1 MFNIHQVKKSR
12 LQKSVKNN
20 SFWGNSLVVQ
30 WLRLGAFTAVALS
43 SVPGWG
49 TKIPQ
54 ATWYSQKKKK
64 FTFVKNKTMY
74 VYFSYTE
81 QRLKTIK
88 RDYFL
93 NYEIRSDFYFSSL
106 YFSIASKIFTKNM
119 CFLYKYIFNAIHP
132 IILFQFY
139 MDGIKR
145 GILVE
150 SHL

>member
-1 MFNIHQVKKSR
+1 M
-12 LQKSVKNN
+12 
-20 SFWGNSLVVQ
+20 VQ
-30 WLRLGAFTAVALS
+30 WLRLGAFTAVGLS

-54 ATWYSQKKKK
+54 AVWCSKKKKK
-64 FTFVKNKTMY
+64 FIFVKNKTMY

-81 QRLKTIK
+81 QRLKTTNK
-88 RDYFL
+88 DYFL

-106 YFSIASKIFTKNM
+106 YFSIASKISTINM
-119 CFLYKYIFNAIHP
+119 FFLYKYIFNAIHP